1 MELFEGKYDE
11 ITGLLVDVIWFII
24 KKSKEQYDQAGIALY
39 ATKPL
44 DVEGVTDFKYQ
55 VIIKREE
62 GYDSYSLDA
71 NTYANKIIFT
81 IFIDPEIEPL
91 IYADVNNDLQ
101 MTVRHEIEHIL
112 QEKKV
117 PNKMPF
123 PSRYMLTKINKDPM
137 KYFMA
142 DHEIEAMVA
151 GFYRMAKTQKE
162 KIDVV
167 IQNYLNY
174 FVGDG
179 SITTRQAKMVKD
191 KWLEFAKTRYPAAQY
206 RYKRKIN
213 EDMEKIEEEN
223 INPYDKIGT
232 MMAKRAK
239 VPMTFKKKKSKKNQN
254 AMAQKKFEH
263 QILSFDDFRSAIL
276 ETGDA
281 KQESEF
287 TAEQKKKIREFIKNY
302 KGDFEDN
309 DVHNFADKLGLNK
322 HEVEEYIDSI
332 SRTHLQESAGSNKR
346 GFHTNIEKDTLQNDS
361 FRKVIYTGKSMQLV
375 LMTLKPGEEIG
386 EEVHSNIDQFFR
398 FEAGKGKVKI
408 NDAEYDVS
416 DGDSVIIPQGSKH
429 NIINT
434 GKSALQLYTIYTPPK
449 HQDQIEFATKAEAEK
464 SKEKFNGKTT
474 E

>member
-91 IYADVNNDLQ
+91 IYAEVNNDLQ

-232 MMAKRAK
+232 AMAKRAK

-254 AMAQKKFEH
+254 AMVQKKFEH
-263 QILSFDDFRSAIL
+263 AIIPFDEFKEMLNESYDENFPLIAYEISGATFTESAKW
-276 ETGDA
+276 ETTVEDLKKGGWRISD
-281 KQESEF
+281 
-287 TAEQKKKIREFIKNY
+287 EQFDNLKNGKMVALY
-302 KGDFEDN
+302 TQNLAGTPRKL
-309 DVHNFADKLGLNK
+309 VLQRADKK
-322 HEVEEYIDSI
+322 
-332 SRTHLQESAGSNKR
+332 
-346 GFHTNIEKDTLQNDS
+346 
-361 FRKVIYTGKSMQLV
+361 
-375 LMTLKPGEEIG
+375 
-386 EEVHSNIDQFFR
+386 
-398 FEAGKGKVKI
+398 
-408 NDAEYDVS
+408 
-416 DGDSVIIPQGSKH
+416 
-429 NIINT
+429 
-434 GKSALQLYTIYTPPK
+434 
-449 HQDQIEFATKAEAEK
+449 
-464 SKEKFNGKTT
+464 
-474 E
+474 